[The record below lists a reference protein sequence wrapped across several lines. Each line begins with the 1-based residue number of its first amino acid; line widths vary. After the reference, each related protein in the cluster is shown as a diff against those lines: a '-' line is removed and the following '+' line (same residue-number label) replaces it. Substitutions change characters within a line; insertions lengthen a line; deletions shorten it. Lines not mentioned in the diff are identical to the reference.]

1 MKIAANFIAIV
12 LLIGLIATPIYFAQK
27 FAKVAGV
34 KSASKYLIVSQI
46 DKFPNLT
53 FSQNGDRYT
62 ITYQKYGESQ
72 AFLGI
77 LIINNPTANP
87 QNYRLEK
94 LSGEDTIFFGEDLD
108 DQITQISAP
117 SQTSVPISLFSE
129 NGQPLTQSVEFTIKV
144 D

>member
-34 KSASKYLIVSQI
+34 KSESKYLIVSQI

-77 LIINNPTANP
+77 LIINNPTVNP

-94 LSGEDTIFFGEDLD
+94 LSGQSTIFFGEDLD

-117 SQTSVPISLFSE
+117 SQTSVPISIFSE
-129 NGQPLTQSVEFTIKV
+129 NGQTLTQSVEFTIKV